1 MPTVRHGKVRRLLKD
16 GKAKVISKCPFIIQ
30 LLYETTY
37 YTQDVILGVDAGS
50 KHIGLSAVTKEK
62 ELFSSDVE
70 LKTDIVDLLSTRRQ
84 NRRTK
89 RNRLRYR
96 KARFDNRVHTK
107 PKNWLAP
114 SIKHKIQTHLKS
126 VENVCKQLPVTKII
140 VEVASF
146 DIQKIKNP
154 DIQGKQYQQGE
165 QLGF

>member
-1 MPTVRHGKVRRLLKD
+1 MTIVYVINQNGQPLMPTVRHGKVRRLLKD

-107 PKNWLAP
+107 PKKLAY
-114 SIKHKIQTHLKS
+114 T
-126 VENVCKQLPVTKII
+126 
-140 VEVASF
+140 
-146 DIQKIKNP
+146 
-154 DIQGKQYQQGE
+154 QYQTQNTNTS
-165 QLGF
+165 QIRRKRL